1 MLVTDGGFSVSRN
14 I

>member
-1 MLVTDGGFSVSRN
+1 MSALVTDGGN